1 MRAVLQ
7 LVNAGHVNIPGD
19 EIEKDGEWFI
29 VKQSGKLVG
38 MFDEG
43 EVKTI
48 HLSDRKPK
56 QEENGNDNI

>member
-7 LVNAGHVNIPGD
+7 LVNAGYINIPGD

-29 VKQSGKLVG
+29 VRADGKLVG

-56 QEENGNDNI
+56 QEGTEHDNT

>member
-7 LVNAGHVNIPGD
+7 LVNAGYINIPGD

-29 VKQSGKLVG
+29 VKQGGKLVG

-56 QEENGNDNI
+56 QEETEHDND

>member
-1 MRAVLQ
+1 MRAVIQ
-7 LVNAGHVNIPGD
+7 LINAGFVNIPGD
-19 EIEKDGEWFI
+19 SIKKENDWFI
-29 VKQSGKLVG
+29 VRNKGEIVG

-56 QEENGNDNI
+56 QEGTEHDNT

>member
-7 LVNAGHVNIPGD
+7 LVNAGFVNIPGD

-29 VKQSGKLVG
+29 VKANGKLVG

-48 HLSDRKPK
+48 HLSDKKSKEEK
-56 QEENGNDNI
+56 Q

>member
-7 LVNAGHVNIPGD
+7 LVNAGYINIPGD
-19 EIEKDGEWFI
+19 EIKKDGEWFI
-29 VKQSGKLVG
+29 VKADGKLVG

-48 HLSDRKPK
+48 HLSDKK
-56 QEENGNDNI
+56 QKEDANS

>member
-1 MRAVLQ
+1 MRAVIQ
-7 LVNAGHVNIPGD
+7 LINVGHVNIPGD

-29 VKQSGKLVG
+29 VRAAGKLVG

-56 QEENGNDNI
+56 EGKDHDNV